1 MQFTILINQSRALE
15 WGLNAQ
21 QAFLFAYL
29 YGCPAWAETC
39 NVDGD
44 LYFRLSKK
52 KVCED
57 LPLLTDKPNTIHK
70 ILKCLESAG
79 LILMAVF
86 DNETH
91 ISITEKGIGW
101 NRSEGVE
108 KNPTLGKNSSQG
120 MEKNPHRGGKNS
132 SQGMEKN
139 PHRGGKKSTQGVEKN
154 PTNQSISNKIIKL
167 DNYELNNSPEVSP
180 VDSIFDHWK
189 TTMNHPKARLDEKRK
204 KKIREALKLGYTQA
218 DLIAAINGCAK
229 SPYHMGQDGRNTTVY
244 DDLELIL
251 RDAKHIDQFLKI
263 NSMPKAPMASQ
274 PKFDP
279 VAYVNQTQGAAQKP
293 IDNRD
298 VPLRAIGNGY

>member
-108 KNPTLGKNSSQG
+108 KNPTLGKKSTEG
-120 MEKNPHRGGKNS
+120 V
-132 SQGMEKN
+132 EKN
-139 PHRGGKKSTQGVEKN
+139 PHRGGKKSTVGVEKN

-167 DNYELNNSPEVSP
+167 DNYELNNSPDFSP

-189 TTMNHPKARLDEKRK
+189 KTMNHPKARLDEKRK

-218 DLIAAINGCAK
+218 DLIAAIDGCAK
-229 SPYHMGQDGRNTTVY
+229 SPYHMGNDGRNFTVY

-263 NSMPKAPMASQ
+263 YAMPKAPMASQ

-298 VPLRAIGNGY
+298 FPLRAIGNGH